1 LSDPDSS
8 GGEKTVLLEVENVA
22 VRYGGVVLALEQV
35 SLEVPAG
42 GAVALLGAN
51 GAGKTTLL
59 RAVGGLLGYHRGAI
73 VAGDIR
79 LDGRSTR
86 RLDAAQLVA
95 RGLAQTLEGRRMLSE
110 LTVAQNLRLGAFAL
124 ADRVREARL
133 RDDVLALFPPLGER
147 LDQRAGLLSGG
158 QQQMLAIGR
167 ALMAG
172 PRLLILDEPS
182 LGLAPIVG
190 AEIAEALLRI
200 REQGTAILLADQS
213 TALAMRTTEQAFLLE
228 NGCVRASG
236 PTSELLL
243 DDELRA
249 CYLGTAGGHDLVLRE
264 VGS

>member
-1 LSDPDSS
+1 
-8 GGEKTVLLEVENVA
+8 VLLEVANVA
-22 VRYGGVVLALEQV
+22 VRYGGAVLALEQV
-35 SLEVPAG
+35 SMDVPAG

-59 RAVGGLLGYHRGAI
+59 RAIGDHRGSI

-86 RLDAAQLVA
+86 RMDAAQLVA
-95 RGLAQTLEGRRMLSE
+95 KGLAQTLEGRRMLSE

-124 ADRVREARL
+124 GDRAREAGL
-133 RDDVLALFPPLGER
+133 RDDVLALFPLLGER

-172 PRLLILDEPS
+172 PRLLLLDEPS
-182 LGLAPIVG
+182 LGLAPIVA

-200 REQGTAILLADQS
+200 RGRGTALLLADQS
-213 TALAMRTTEQAFLLE
+213 TALALRATEQAYLLE
-228 NGCVRASG
+228 NGRVRASG
-236 PTSELLL
+236 PTHQLLL

-249 CYLGTAGGHDLVLRE
+249 CYLGTAGGHDLVVGE
-264 VGS
+264 VGG

>member
-1 LSDPDSS
+1 
-8 GGEKTVLLEVENVA
+8 VLLEVANVA
-22 VRYGGVVLALEQV
+22 VRYGGAVLALEQV
-35 SLEVPAG
+35 SLHVPAG

-59 RAVGGLLGYHRGAI
+59 RAIGGLLGYHRGAI
-73 VAGDIR
+73 VGGDIL

-86 RLDAAQLVA
+86 RMDTAALVA
-95 RGLAQTLEGRRMLSE
+95 QGLAQTLEGRRVLSE

-124 ADRVREARL
+124 ADRAREVRL
-133 RDDVLALFPPLGER
+133 REEVLALFPILADR

-158 QQQMLAIGR
+158 EQQMLAIGR

-182 LGLAPIVG
+182 LGLAPIVA

-200 REQGTAILLADQS
+200 RRQGTAILLADQS
-213 TALAMRTTEQAFLLE
+213 TALALRATEQAFLLE
-228 NGCVRASG
+228 NGRVRASG
-236 PTSELLL
+236 PTSRLLL

-249 CYLGTAGGHDLVLRE
+249 CYLGTAGGRDVVLEE
-264 VGS
+264 VGG

>member
-1 LSDPDSS
+1 
-8 GGEKTVLLEVENVA
+8 VLLEVDDVV
-22 VRYGGVVLALEQV
+22 VRYGGVVLALERV
-35 SLEVPAG
+35 SLHVPAG

-73 VAGDIR
+73 VSGEIR
-79 LDGRSTR
+79 FDGRSTR
-86 RLDAAQLVA
+86 RLDAARLVA
-95 RGLAQTLEGRRMLSE
+95 RGVAQTLEGRRMLAE

-124 ADRVREARL
+124 GDRDREAVL
-133 RDDVLALFPPLGER
+133 RDEVLTLFPILAQR

-172 PRLLILDEPS
+172 PRLLLLDEPS
-182 LGLAPIVG
+182 LGLAPIVV
-190 AEIAEALLRI
+190 AEIAEALQRI

-213 TALAMRTTEQAFLLE
+213 TALAMRCTDSAFLLE
-228 NGCVRASG
+228 NGRLRATG
-236 PTSELLL
+236 ATGQLLL

-249 CYLGTAGGHDLVLRE
+249 SYLGTASGRDLVLDELGR
-264 VGS
+264 

>member
-1 LSDPDSS
+1 M
-8 GGEKTVLLEVENVA
+8 LLEVANVA
-22 VRYGGVVLALEQV
+22 VRYGGAVLALEQV
-35 SLEVPAG
+35 SLAVPAG

-59 RAVGGLLGYHRGAI
+59 RAIGGLLDYHRGAI
-73 VAGDIR
+73 VGGEIR
-79 LDGRSTR
+79 FDGRSTR
-86 RLDAAQLVA
+86 RMDTARLVA
-95 RGLAQTLEGRRMLSE
+95 HGLAQTLEGRRVLGE

-124 ADRVREARL
+124 GDRAREARL
-133 RDDVLALFPPLGER
+133 RDDVLALFPQLGER

-172 PRLLILDEPS
+172 PRLLLLDEPS
-182 LGLAPIVG
+182 LGLAPIVA

-200 REQGTAILLADQS
+200 RAQGTAILLADQS
-213 TALAMRTTEQAFLLE
+213 TALALRATEQAFLLE
-228 NGCVRASG
+228 NGRLRASG

-249 CYLGTAGGHDLVLRE
+249 CYLGTAGGRDLVLGE
-264 VGS
+264 VGG